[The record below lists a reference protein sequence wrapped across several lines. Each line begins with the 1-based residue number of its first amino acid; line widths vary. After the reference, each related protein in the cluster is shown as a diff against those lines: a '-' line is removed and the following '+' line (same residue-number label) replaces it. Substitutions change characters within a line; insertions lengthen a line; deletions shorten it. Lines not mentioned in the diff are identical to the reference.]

1 MHPDIPAQKKREAKF
16 VDVLDDL
23 FDVAQADA
31 LQLIKTDEDREFLIA
46 QREKGKR
53 GCLRSIDMKL
63 TRHEKR
69 RQKREEVVKNRK
81 RKEKLRLEVE
91 ATKNTFEESNDESE
105 AICDEER
112 GNSFAGPINWKN
124 IKTFQ
129 FQAL

>member
-23 FDVAQADA
+23 FDVAQA
-31 LQLIKTDEDREFLIA
+31 E
-46 QREKGKR
+46 
-53 GCLRSIDMKL
+53 KL